1 METRPIVLVVD
12 DDADWRTRTA
22 AAVTACG
29 LVPILAADDY
39 EAEDLLDQ
47 ATFDLVI
54 TDNRMCFADSGI
66 DLLIREWLLARAV
79 PSILH
84 TSELS
89 RVQRA
94 RLEKEEKHLQVT
106 VVLKSYTDRAPLFD
120 AIRRLLPAP
129 E

>member
-1 METRPIVLVVD
+1 METRRIVLVVD

-29 LVPILAADDY
+29 HVPILATDDF
-39 EAEDLLDQ
+39 EAEALLDQ
-47 ATFDLVI
+47 ATFDLII

-66 DLLIREWLLARAV
+66 NLLIDEWLQGRAV

-89 RVQRA
+89 RAQHA

-106 VVLKSYTDRAPLFD
+106 VVLKSYTDQTPLID
-120 AIRRLLPAP
+120 AIQRLLPTP